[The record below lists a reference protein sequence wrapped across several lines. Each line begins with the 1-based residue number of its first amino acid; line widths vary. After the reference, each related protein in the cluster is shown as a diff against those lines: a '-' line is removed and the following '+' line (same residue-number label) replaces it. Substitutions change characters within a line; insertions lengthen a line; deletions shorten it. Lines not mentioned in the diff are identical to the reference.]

1 MLPPGEGVKIFWPSH
16 LCSPKTKHGFLI
28 GWYNTTGTV
37 CIASVVSGVELQ
49 ELQELLKEFCVSGEH
64 SEFTHINKVCNVPP
78 QIVGVLVDENE
89 DHCDDSLSDQVWI
102 KVGLD
107 EAYTPVLLS
116 FEYRNKIL
124 DGDTNQ
130 VIFYEQPNPK
140 RLQFLALNPLEL
152 DISSAEMNI
161 PSKPSTKK
169 LSLEETTAKNMTK
182 ILDFGHVL
190 NGELEPVSDDLDIV
204 LVQINSS
211 YFLEYGIQL
220 LSFNRKRKN
229 AARYPT
235 LDRMIRFMRTAASD
249 LVRIIFTSPRGFI
262 GYHIKQVVMNV
273 FLCLLFLVLV
283 LAEVTL
289 HLLSVRLPKFILN
302 GVAFKD
308 LFAAGQQVDLRLQ
321 QLFFWPRQYM
331 MLRKHNWAN
340 TAKTRAYYISFYNS
354 MWLVANDIII
364 GLAIGSFL
372 VANNQA
378 MANKLHRIL
387 HEYTV
392 ESLQSMMLWF
402 LESPAGL
409 KLNHELGSF
418 LSELFLW
425 LIRLWTLCTQTI
437 EPFTPQIIHL
447 IGLSG
452 VFGVTMIIS
461 LSSDFLAFMTLH
473 VYCFYM
479 VAARIFNWQLVILSS
494 LFNLFRGKKRNILR
508 NRIDSCDYDLDQL
521 LLGTSLFTLLTFL
534 FPTILIYYLTFAL
547 GRVGV
552 IFLQAIMETIL
563 AFFNHFPLF
572 AIMLR
577 IKDPHRLPG
586 GLQFEI
592 FQKDE
597 FLLEHHGMLHRLKQI
612 WSKLKSRKA
621 ASNSGKHSSTSSSS
635 TLISKKFKRKK
646 QRSVSFAVPGAVRT
660 TSNTNAHSATSHPN
674 NKDKPLG
681 RRGAYLWMRNM
692 PIPLGAIF
700 FQYMLLWKR
709 LSAHYFSAYVFN
721 CLLYGEPIKPIPK
734 LQYPMLPDQRPSL
747 SALWQTL
754 KVNLWDLRPKKD

>member
-1 MLPPGEGVKIFWPSH
+1 
-16 LCSPKTKHGFLI
+16 
-28 GWYNTTGTV
+28 
-37 CIASVVSGVELQ
+37 
-49 ELQELLKEFCVSGEH
+49 
-64 SEFTHINKVCNVPP
+64 
-78 QIVGVLVDENE
+78 
-89 DHCDDSLSDQVWI
+89 
-102 KVGLD
+102 
-107 EAYTPVLLS
+107 
-116 FEYRNKIL
+116 
-124 DGDTNQ
+124 
-130 VIFYEQPNPK
+130 
-140 RLQFLALNPLEL
+140 
-152 DISSAEMNI
+152 MNI
-161 PSKPSTKK
+161 TKK
-169 LSLEETTAKNMTK
+169 EKPLTNKQLEELANLKK
-182 ILDFGHVL
+182 IINYAHIL
-190 NGELEPVSDDLDIV
+190 NNEQKSVSDDLGIV

-211 YFLEYGIQL
+211 YFLEYGINL
-220 LSFNRKRKN
+220 LASSYKRKN
-229 AARYPT
+229 AATYPT
-235 LDRMIRFMRTAASD
+235 LDRISNFLSTTFNY
-249 LVRIIFTSPRGFI
+249 LVRTTITSPKGFI
-262 GYHIKQVVMNV
+262 GYYTKKIVVSV
-273 FLCLLFLVLV
+273 SLSILFLILA

-289 HLLSVRLPKFILN
+289 HALSVRLPKFILN

-372 VANNQA
+372 MANNAA
-378 MANKLHRIL
+378 MADKLHRIL
-387 HEYTV
+387 HKYTV
-392 ESLQSMMLWF
+392 ESLHSMMLWF

-425 LIRLWTLCTQTI
+425 LIRLWTLCTQTVQ
-437 EPFTPQIIHL
+437 PYTPQIIHA

-479 VAARIFNWQLVILSS
+479 VAARIFNWQLVILNS

-534 FPTILIYYLTFAL
+534 FPTVLIYYLTFAL

-577 IKDPHRLPG
+577 LKDPHRLPG
-586 GLQFEI
+586 GLEFEI
-592 FQKDE
+592 FDHE
-597 FLLEHHGMLHRLKQI
+597 SFLLKHHGILYRIKQFFLR
-612 WSKLKSRKA
+612 SKSKQKKTGL
-621 ASNSGKHSSTSSSS
+621 
-635 TLISKKFKRKK
+635 SKKPSKKAFRKRA
-646 QRSVSFAVPGAVRT
+646 VSFSIPTLSKKKTPEVPIN
-660 TSNTNAHSATSHPN
+660 SS
-674 NKDKPLG
+674 
-681 RRGAYLWMRNM
+681 RGAYLWMRNM

-721 CLLYGEPIKPIPK
+721 CLLHGEPIKPIPK
-734 LQYPMLPDQRPSL
+734 LQYPMLPETRPSL
-747 SALWQTL
+747 SILWQTL
-754 KVNLWDLRPKKD
+754 KLNLRDTRLKKNE

>member
-1 MLPPGEGVKIFWPSH
+1 MSANGTIKLFWPSH
-16 LCSPKTKHGFLI
+16 LCSPKNRGGFLI
-28 GWYNTTGTV
+28 GWYNSTSTICV
-37 CIASVVSGVELQ
+37 ASIVSGVELT
-49 ELQELLKEFCVSGEH
+49 ELHRLLSEFCISGEH

-78 QIVGVLVDENE
+78 QILGVLVD
-89 DHCDDSLSDQVWI
+89 DRCDFPVPSITDRGNDNVWLKVTLNGAYVPVPLSVNVADQ
-102 KVGLD
+102 KLNFD
-107 EAYTPVLLS
+107 T
-116 FEYRNKIL
+116 FEI
-124 DGDTNQ
+124 
-130 VIFYEQPNPK
+130 IFYEQPNPK

-152 DISSAEMNI
+152 DISSIDMNI
-161 PSKPSTKK
+161 TKK
-169 LSLEETTAKNMTK
+169 EKPLTNKQLEELANLKK
-182 ILDFGHVL
+182 IINYAHIL
-190 NGELEPVSDDLDIV
+190 NNEQKSVSDDLGIV

-211 YFLEYGIQL
+211 YFLEYGINL
-220 LSFNRKRKN
+220 LASSYKRKN
-229 AARYPT
+229 AATYPT
-235 LDRMIRFMRTAASD
+235 LDRISNFLSKTFD
-249 LVRIIFTSPRGFI
+249 YLVRTTITSPKGFI
-262 GYHIKQVVMNV
+262 GYYTKKIVVGV
-273 FLCLLFLVLV
+273 SLSILFLILA

-289 HLLSVRLPKFILN
+289 HALSVRLPKFILN

-340 TAKTRAYYISFYNS
+340 TAKTRAYYIS

-372 VANNQA
+372 MANNAA
-378 MANKLHRIL
+378 MADKLHRIL
-387 HEYTV
+387 HKYTV
-392 ESLQSMMLWF
+392 ESLHSMMLWF

-425 LIRLWTLCTQTI
+425 LIRLWTLCTQTVQ
-437 EPFTPQIIHL
+437 PYTPQIIHA

-479 VAARIFNWQLVILSS
+479 VAARIFNWQLVILNS

-534 FPTILIYYLTFAL
+534 FPTVLIYYLTFAL

-577 IKDPHRLPG
+577 LKDPHRLPG
-586 GLQFEI
+586 GLEFEI
-592 FQKDE
+592 FDHE
-597 FLLEHHGMLHRLKQI
+597 SFLLKHHGILYRIKQFFSR
-612 WSKLKSRKA
+612 SKYKQKKTGL
-621 ASNSGKHSSTSSSS
+621 
-635 TLISKKFKRKK
+635 SKKPSKKAFRKRA
-646 QRSVSFAVPGAVRT
+646 VSFSIPTLSKKKTPEVPIN
-660 TSNTNAHSATSHPN
+660 SS
-674 NKDKPLG
+674 
-681 RRGAYLWMRNM
+681 RGAYLWMRNM

-721 CLLYGEPIKPIPK
+721 CLLHGEPIKPIPK
-734 LQYPMLPDQRPSL
+734 LQYPMLPETRPSL
-747 SALWQTL
+747 SILWQTL
-754 KVNLWDLRPKKD
+754 KLNLRDTRLKKND

>member
-1 MLPPGEGVKIFWPSH
+1 MLPSGEGVKLFWPSH

-37 CIASVVSGVELQ
+37 CIASVVSGVELK
-49 ELQELLKEFCVSGEH
+49 ELQELLQEFCVSGEH

-78 QIVGVLVDENE
+78 RIVGVLVHEQE
-89 DHCDDSLSDQVWI
+89 DDRDYSVADQVWI
-102 KVGLD
+102 KVGMS
-107 EAYTPVLLS
+107 EAYIPVLLS
-116 FEYRNKIL
+116 LESNNKTL
-124 DGDTNQ
+124 DWEKNQ

-152 DISSAEMNI
+152 DISSTEMNI
-161 PSKPSTKK
+161 PSKPY
-169 LSLEETTAKNMTK
+169 
-182 ILDFGHVL
+182 FGHLL
-190 NGELEPVSDDLDIV
+190 NGELTPVSDDLDIV

-211 YFLEYGIQL
+211 YFLEHGIQL
-220 LSFNRKRKN
+220 LSLHHKQKN

-235 LDRMIRFMRTAASD
+235 LDRVIRFMRTAAND
-249 LVRIIFTSPRGFI
+249 LVRIIFTSPKGFI
-262 GYHIKQVVMNV
+262 GYHIKQVVMNAS
-273 FLCLLFLVLV
+273 LCLLFLVLV

-331 MLRKHNWAN
+331 MLRKQNWAN

-372 VANNQA
+372 VANNEA

-447 IGLSG
+447 IGMSG

-592 FQKDE
+592 FQNDE
-597 FLLEHHGMLHRLKQI
+597 FLLEHHGILHRLTQA
-612 WSKLKSRKA
+612 WSKFKSQKA
-621 ASNSGKHSSTSSSS
+621 VSNSSNISSGSSSS
-635 TLISKKFKRKK
+635 SKKFKRKK
-646 QRSVSFAVPGAVRT
+646 QRSVSFAIPGATGT
-660 TSNTNAHSATSHPN
+660 TSNTSYHPSSTTTAAHQDKKS
-674 NKDKPLG
+674 KPLG
-681 RRGAYLWMRNM
+681 KRGAYLWMRNM

-754 KVNLWDLRPKKD
+754 KVNLWDLRPKRD

>member
-1 MLPPGEGVKIFWPSH
+1 MLQACEGIKIFWPSH
-16 LCSPKTKHGFLI
+16 LCSPKTKHGFLV

-37 CIASVVSGVELQ
+37 CVASVVSGVQLQ

-78 QIVGVLVDENE
+78 QILGVLIQKD
-89 DHCDDSLSDQVWI
+89 DADRHCTTTDQVWI
-102 KVGLD
+102 KVVLD
-107 EAYTPVLLS
+107 EAYIPILLS
-116 FEYRNKIL
+116 HKSKDTTLNCE
-124 DGDTNQ
+124 TNQ

-140 RLQFLALNPLEL
+140 LLQFLALNPLEL
-152 DISSAEMNI
+152 DISSTEMNI
-161 PSKPSTKK
+161 PLKSTPKK
-169 LSLEETTAKNMTK
+169 SGLEETAAKNLEK
-182 ILDFGHVL
+182 IVQYSHML
-190 NGELEPVSDDLDIV
+190 NSELKPVSDYIDNA

-211 YFLEYGIQL
+211 YFLEHGIQL
-220 LSFNRKRKN
+220 LSLNRQRKYTAN
-229 AARYPT
+229 YPT
-235 LDRMIRFMRTAASD
+235 LGRITQFMRTAANS
-249 LVRIIFTSPRGFI
+249 LRRIIITSPKGFI
-262 GYHIKQVVMNV
+262 GYHVNLVFMNV
-273 FLCLLFLVLV
+273 FLCLLFLILV

-289 HLLSVRLPKFILN
+289 HLLSVRLPQFILN

-308 LFAAGQQVDLRLQ
+308 LFAAGQQIDLRLQ

-331 MLRKHNWAN
+331 MLRKQNWAN

-364 GLAIGSFL
+364 GLAIGSYL

-378 MANKLHRIL
+378 MASKLHRIL

-425 LIRLWTLCTQTI
+425 LIRLWTLCTQTVQ
-437 EPFTPQIIHL
+437 PYTPQIIHL

-461 LSSDFLAFMTLH
+461 LFSDFLAFMTLH

-534 FPTILIYYLTFAL
+534 FPTILIYYVTFAL

-577 IKDPHRLPG
+577 LKDPHRLPG
-586 GLQFEI
+586 GLQFEL
-592 FQKDE
+592 FEHDE
-597 FLLEHHGMLHRLKQI
+597 FLLEHHGILHRLRQI
-612 WSKLKSRKA
+612 WLILKSKI
-621 ASNSGKHSSTSSSS
+621 SISSSS
-635 TLISKKFKRKK
+635 SSNLKPKKSKRKK
-646 QRSVSFAVPGAVRT
+646 QSSVSFAIPGST
-660 TSNTNAHSATSHPN
+660 TASKTKFRSTATNPTPN
-674 NKDKPLG
+674 RSKKQLPGYQKDV
-681 RRGAYLWMRNM
+681 YLWMRNM

-721 CLLYGEPIKPIPK
+721 SLLYGEPIKPIPK
-734 LQYPMLPDQRPSL
+734 LQAKLVHIMANAQ
-747 SALWQTL
+747 
-754 KVNLWDLRPKKD
+754 N